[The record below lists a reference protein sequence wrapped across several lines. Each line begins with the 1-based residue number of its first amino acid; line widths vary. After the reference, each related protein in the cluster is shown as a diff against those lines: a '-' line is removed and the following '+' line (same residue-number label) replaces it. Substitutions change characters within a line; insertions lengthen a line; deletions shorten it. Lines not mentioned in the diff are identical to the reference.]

1 MLDTLRP
8 LFASLSSH
16 EVEYLVIGGVAAIA
30 HGVPR
35 LTLDLDI
42 LIRPTREN
50 ADSLLKALEDAG
62 LGTAALTTA
71 EEILANE
78 VIIFKDRM
86 RVDVQTRTPG
96 IDFDVATARRVTIE
110 VEGVAVHL
118 VSLDDLIASK
128 KEAGRPKDLED
139 VKALELLRSGR

>member
-1 MLDTLRP
+1 
-8 LFASLSSH
+8 
-16 EVEYLVIGGVAAIA
+16 V
-30 HGVPR
+30 R
-35 LTLDLDI
+35 LTK
-42 LIRPTREN
+42 T
-50 ADSLLKALEDAG
+50 SLLQALEEAG

-96 IDFDVATARRVTIE
+96 IDFDAATARRVTIE

-139 VKALELLRSGR
+139 VKALELLRPSR